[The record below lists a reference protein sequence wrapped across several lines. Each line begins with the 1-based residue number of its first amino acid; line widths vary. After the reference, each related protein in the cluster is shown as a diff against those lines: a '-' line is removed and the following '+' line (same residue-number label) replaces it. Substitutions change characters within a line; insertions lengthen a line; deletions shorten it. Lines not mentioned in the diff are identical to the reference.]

1 LGIKGLIQNE
11 KGDMIYNATIKV
23 YQLINN
29 NWQYIDHDV
38 ISSEKGYVLDIGSFV
53 FDMNRFGR

>member
-11 KGDMIYNATIKV
+11 NGDMIYNATIKV
-23 YQLINN
+23 YQLINK

-38 ISSEKGYVLDIGSFV
+38 TSSKKELF
-53 FDMNRFGR
+53 F